1 VSSLWQEFHT
11 CRPALLWGRRAPTT
25 GWSSYATVLPTILQC
40 LPRACDPSLAGT
52 RAHQGVSPG
61 SSALGGRRLASA
73 GPRRFGPHPAVPTRR
88 LPEPVCLSTPHPHVA
103 RTSGPLQRSVV
114 WSPYGRSPPYLWEK
128 SPVPM
133 GEVLPYL
140 WEKSPVPMGEVLPYL
155 REKSPVPMGEI
166 MPYNLLLF
174 EGLGPRDFQTDFQRR
189 HTHTHNRVCAAQ
201 HERGCKGNRRCANL
215 PGQPYQGYPVR
226 PN

>member
-1 VSSLWQEFHT
+1 MLPYSQQFCNAFPALAIPLWQGPELT
-11 CRPALLWGRRAPTT
+11 KACRRDHRRWVVAV
-25 GWSSYATVLPTILQC
+25 WH
-40 LPRACDPSLAGT
+40 PRGLVGSV
-52 RAHQGVSPG
+52 RIRRSQPG
-61 SSALGGRRLASA
+61 
-73 GPRRFGPHPAVPTRR
+73 
-88 LPEPVCLSTPHPHVA
+88 VCLSLYACPHPIRMSPA
-103 RTSGPLQRSVV
+103 RLAHCSAPWCGLPTGEVPRT
-114 WSPYGRSPPYLWEK
+114 YGRSP
-128 SPVPM
+128 PVPM